1 MASGLLTPFDPSVPN
16 LVPNS
21 STLLPL
27 LLSEAP
33 YWPCVLISASNAPWF
48 DERFVDYPGNSDTS
62 WLSHLAASKLS
73 FSKHPSAFAVHV
85 PQKQL
90 PPRSKYFLKQ
100 SEALTGRMK
109 FLERVL
115 VWEMRM
121 GTYIP
126 VYKNCGKG
134 NNPESDKMELLKTW
148 NALQSHDGVEPD
160 AEEENGNGDDSEE
173 YSEELL
179 EEKTVQ
185 NQTIVENNS
194 ETEAD
199 LDIGTEDLDVKD
211 EETEEENA
219 SDLVW
224 ENTSAANLT
233 LLVN

>member
-1 MASGLLTPFDPSVPN
+1 
-16 LVPNS
+16 
-21 STLLPL
+21 
-27 LLSEAP
+27 
-33 YWPCVLISASNAPWF
+33 
-48 DERFVDYPGNSDTS
+48 
-62 WLSHLAASKLS
+62 
-73 FSKHPSAFAVHV
+73 
-85 PQKQL
+85 
-90 PPRSKYFLKQ
+90 
-100 SEALTGRMK
+100 
-109 FLERVL
+109 
-115 VWEMRM
+115 M

-134 NNPESDKMELLKTW
+134 NNSESDKMELLKTW
-148 NALQSHDGVEPD
+148 NALQSHDGVELD
-160 AEEENGNGDDSEE
+160 AEEESGNGDDSEE

-211 EETEEENA
+211 EETEEENV

>member
-1 MASGLLTPFDPSVPN
+1 
-16 LVPNS
+16 
-21 STLLPL
+21 
-27 LLSEAP
+27 
-33 YWPCVLISASNAPWF
+33 
-48 DERFVDYPGNSDTS
+48 
-62 WLSHLAASKLS
+62 
-73 FSKHPSAFAVHV
+73 
-85 PQKQL
+85 
-90 PPRSKYFLKQ
+90 
-100 SEALTGRMK
+100 
-109 FLERVL
+109 
-115 VWEMRM
+115 
-121 GTYIP
+121 
-126 VYKNCGKG
+126 
-134 NNPESDKMELLKTW
+134 MELLKTW

-173 YSEELL
+173 YSEELP
-179 EEKTVQ
+179 EEKTAQ